1 MGLFVAVALAAIVL
15 ALLWATRRVRGAAL
29 QLVSAAMLFGLA
41 GYALQGEAR
50 LTGSPAAERV
60 ATPLP
65 PALPTDLAAE
75 FYGAFNA
82 ATPWLAIAN
91 GYLRRGDS
99 AGAVATLTSAV
110 RASPRTSELWIALG
124 NAMVAHNGGR
134 SSPASELAF
143 RRSAS
148 LAPRHPA
155 PRFFYGLSLL
165 QQGQVE
171 PGLALWKDLL
181 AGAPEHAAWRIPLA
195 ARIAVVERVRS
206 RAPSPGRSAHR

>member
-1 MGLFVAVALAAIVL
+1 MGLLVAVALAAGVL
-15 ALLWATRRVRGAAL
+15 AVFWATRRVRGAAL
-29 QLVSAAMLFGLA
+29 QLASAALLFGLA
-41 GYALQGEAR
+41 GYALQGGAQ

-60 ATPLP
+60 AAPLP
-65 PALPTDLAAE
+65 PALPAELAAE

-82 ATPWLAIAN
+82 ATPWLAIAD

-99 AGAVATLTSAV
+99 EGAVATLTSAV

-124 NAMVAHNGGR
+124 NAMITHNGGQ

-143 RRSAS
+143 RRSAD

-165 QQGQVE
+165 QQGRVE
-171 PGLALWKDLL
+171 RGLAVWKELL
-181 AGAPEHAAWRIPLA
+181 AQAPRNAPWRIPLA
-195 ARIAVVERVRS
+195 ARIAVVESVRDREPPPNTPS
-206 RAPSPGRSAHR
+206 R